1 MRVAI
6 FMGSATD
13 AEVMKTAAD
22 VLDEFGVEYEA
33 RVVSAHRAPD
43 VLVRRV
49 HEAEEDGAEVFIAG
63 AGLAAALPG
72 AVASYTTK
80 PVIGVPL
87 ECVKPG
93 VSNGLGGLDALL
105 SMAQMPPRVPVATVG
120 IGNARNAAYLA
131 LQILALSD
139 INLNEQLRMMR
150 LTLSADATHE
160 EPLWQNEGAE
170 E

>member
-13 AEVMKTAAD
+13 ADVMKMAAN

-43 VLVRRV
+43 VLVRRIR
-49 HEAEEDGAEVFIAG
+49 EAEEAGAQVFIAG

-72 AVASYTTK
+72 AVASHTTK

-87 ECVKPG
+87 ERVEPG
-93 VSNGLGGLDALL
+93 ISNGLGGLDALL

-139 INLNEQLRMMR
+139 MNLSEQLRMMR
-150 LTLSADATHE
+150 LALSGDAAQE
-160 EPLWQNEGAE
+160 EPLWQNEE
-170 E
+170 TD